1 MHELLKRYG
10 EWALV
15 AGAAEGIGEAF
26 TIQLF
31 RAGFNVILVDINAQ
45 ALKNLA
51 EKLEPGFAMI
61 PRQQPES
68 GKEAGIVSSGKI
80 FGEDWATRPD
90 QLRGSVDSRIKILCL
105 DLASTDAASV
115 CMEAIRSVQCR
126 FLVYV
131 AAFSKVTAF
140 TDLAPVDVDRFI
152 DTNNRTLIHLVQQFA
167 NERQNGNRSGILL
180 ISSLA
185 GLIGPPLV
193 ATYAATKGFIILL
206 AESLHHEMKQKDI
219 DVTACCAGVTETPM
233 FLSTRPKYG
242 LFKPQIQKPE
252 TVAAF
257 ALKMVG
263 RKAICISGRSNR
275 AAYFLLT
282 RILPRKI
289 SGKLVARNM
298 IALYK

>member
-26 TIQLF
+26 ALQLF
-31 RAGFNVILVDINAQ
+31 RAGFSVILVDINAQ
-45 ALKNLA
+45 ALSALA
-51 EKLEPGFAMI
+51 NKLEPGFVI
-61 PRQQPES
+61 KPQQQPES
-68 GKEAGIVSSGKI
+68 GKEAGIESSEKI
-80 FGEDWATRPD
+80 SDEDRATGPD
-90 QLRGSVDSRIKILCL
+90 QQQGSRNHRIKIIHL
-105 DLASTDAASV
+105 DLASTEAALV

-140 TDLAPVDVDRFI
+140 TDLDPAEIDRFI
-152 DTNNRTLIHLVQQFA
+152 DTNNRNLIHLMHQFA
-167 NERQNGNRSGILL
+167 REQIHGGRKGVLL

-206 AESLHHEMKQKDI
+206 AESLHHEMKQKGI

-252 TVAAF
+252 AVAAF

-263 RKAICISGRSNR
+263 RKAICISGRGNR
-275 AAYFLLT
+275 AVYFLLT
-282 RILPRKI
+282 RVLPRKI
-289 SGKLVARNM
+289 SGTLVSRNM
-298 IALYK
+298 NALYR